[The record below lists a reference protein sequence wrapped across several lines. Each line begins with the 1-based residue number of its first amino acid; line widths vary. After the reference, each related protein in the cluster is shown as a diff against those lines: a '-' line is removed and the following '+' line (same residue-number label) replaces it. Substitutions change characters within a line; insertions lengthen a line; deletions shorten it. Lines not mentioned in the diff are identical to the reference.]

1 MPGRWWPLFICLL
14 HGTTSLFICFWTASD
29 TRYECISTGQGGDRF
44 GDDYEPP
51 DFDFGRGLGMTR
63 TISCPR
69 SKSGSILVLRV
80 GYGSSVIP
88 GRCESVSY
96 CKEEYDTGDV
106 IAERCDGRSTC
117 YVDQMLPRYMPCG
130 RMSNYMMVEYECVDS
145 KAILCSAILTH
156 MTTFSMVLH
165 ARYYPI
171 IYMVNSKC
179 SWRE

>member
-1 MPGRWWPLFICLL
+1 
-14 HGTTSLFICFWTASD
+14 
-29 TRYECISTGQGGDRF
+29 
-44 GDDYEPP
+44 
-51 DFDFGRGLGMTR
+51 MTR
-63 TISCPR
+63 AISCPR

-145 KAILCSAILTH
+145 KTILCSAILNSYDYIFNGITCPL
-156 MTTFSMVLH
+156 SWLLSD
-165 ARYYPI
+165 Y
-171 IYMVNSKC
+171 IYGKFQMLVAGIEPRSY
-179 SWRE
+179 RMEL